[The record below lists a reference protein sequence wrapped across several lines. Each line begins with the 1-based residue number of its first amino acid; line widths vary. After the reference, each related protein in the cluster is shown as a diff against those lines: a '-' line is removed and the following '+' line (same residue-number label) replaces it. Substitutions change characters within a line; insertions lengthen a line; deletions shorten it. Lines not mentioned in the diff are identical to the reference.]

1 LEILS
6 NLCYVDEQLILIE
19 LTPSKYLLYLFPHL
33 SLRFTRSR
41 RLLKWIV
48 RRRYTYSLWTEPI
61 YLVQI
66 RFANRSATKHLSDKT
81 LSAMGVSDTR
91 IILPQW
97 RIRGNG
103 KGKRRWKW
111 SWSKFGS
118 EFLTVHRS
126 VTLIIRLW
134 VLGLVV
140 FPLFSYFWQ
149 PVFAGLGQLLG
160 DFSLRSQLAAR
171 ATCTCTDSFSG
182 LLSLSPILS
191 SDLSLGNSLLW
202 AWPADLFVIL
212 ARGQSPLSDAKVH
225 RRF

>member
-97 RIRGNG
+97 RSLGNG
-103 KGKRRWKW
+103 KGKR
-111 SWSKFGS
+111 WSKFGS

-126 VTLIIRLW
+126 VTLIIQLC
-134 VLGLVV
+134 VLGLVI

-149 PVFAGLGQLLG
+149 PVFAGLGQLLA
-160 DFSLRSQLAAR
+160 DFSLRYQLAAR

-182 LLSLSPILS
+182 RLSFPDPLFKSFSWELSFMGMTSRLVCYS
-191 SDLSLGNSLLW
+191 RS
-202 AWPADLFVIL
+202 
-212 ARGQSPLSDAKVH
+212 RAKSTK
-225 RRF
+225 